1 MSFGS
6 SIGDVKQALTPLAPV
21 SEAQTARTGTTSH
34 APSGAAPQADEAS
47 LSSTGGLIA
56 QALGTSDV
64 RTAKVEAVRSAIS
77 DGSYNVPSSAVA
89 GKIIDS
95 MLG

>member
-6 SIGDVKQALTPLAPV
+6 SIGDVKQALTPVVPA
-21 SEAQTARTGTTSH
+21 SEAQPAR
-34 APSGAAPQADEAS
+34 
-47 LSSTGGLIA
+47 TGGLIA

-64 RTAKVEAVRSAIS
+64 RTAKVEAVRSAIA

-95 MLG
+95 MIG